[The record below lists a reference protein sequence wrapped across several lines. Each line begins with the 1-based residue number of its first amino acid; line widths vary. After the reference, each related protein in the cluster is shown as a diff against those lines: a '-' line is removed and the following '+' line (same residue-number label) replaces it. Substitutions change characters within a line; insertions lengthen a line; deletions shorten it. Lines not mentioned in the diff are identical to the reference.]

1 MESHYAL
8 LLSGNRAPIILVTMN
23 WKALAPL
30 ASITFVACGGDLGGG
45 EGGQAGVGA
54 VAGANTGGT
63 DQGAGAGGVS
73 GSSPSGGAAG
83 GPSGGTGGSTASMGF
98 DAVIG
103 CGEVFKEPTF
113 WAWATPMARFDALS
127 ISGDGRVVGGM
138 YDGIGP
144 LLWSPDGSF
153 TELSIASQ
161 DDPPLPDSALLEKA
175 NCEGT
180 VFLGRDP
187 WTERVWRVVPG
198 ERADFLFGGE
208 GEVAT
213 PLSLS
218 PDGSSAVGNLDSP
231 TDVGPRP
238 TLWTSA
244 RGAEPLDSLRNS
256 LVHRV
261 GNDAAWVVGEDVRH
275 IFRFEGASG
284 KISLASN
291 GGYSWPM
298 LVSPDGSTVA
308 VSDGGGISLVTRAV
322 SARAAC
328 PDPRCYPL
336 DISGTGK
343 LVLAVDG
350 STGNTLLV
358 NEHGYHVLDDIFV
371 DVFGGKSW
379 NYLGFIAMSHDARA
393 FIGVA
398 YGYQEG
404 PNVSDRPFYAVL
416 PPDALD

>member
-1 MESHYAL
+1 M
-8 LLSGNRAPIILVTMN
+8 G
-23 WKALAPL
+23 WKALVPL
-30 ASITFVACGGDLGGG
+30 ASITFAACGGDLGGG

-54 VAGANTGGT
+54 TAGASTGGT
-63 DQGAGAGGVS
+63 EQAAGAGGFS
-73 GSSPSGGAAG
+73 GSASGGGAAG
-83 GPSGGTGGSTASMGF
+83 GASGGTGGSTASMGF

-103 CGEVFKEPTF
+103 CPEVVKEPTF
-113 WAWATPMARFDALS
+113 WPWATPMARFDALS
-127 ISGDGRVVGGM
+127 ISGDGRVVGGT
-138 YDGIGP
+138 YNGNVP
-144 LLWSPDGSF
+144 LLWSPEGSY
-153 TELSIASQ
+153 TELSLASAEG
-161 DDPPLPDSALLEKA
+161 PPLADSALLERA
-175 NCEGT
+175 NCDGT

-187 WTERVWRVVPG
+187 GTERVWRVVPG
-198 ERADFLFGGE
+198 ERTDFLFGGD
-208 GEVAT
+208 GQVAT

-218 PDGSSAVGNLDSP
+218 PDGATAVGNLDSP
-231 TDVGPRP
+231 EDLGPRP

-244 RGAEPLDSLRNS
+244 RGVEALDVLRNS

-261 GNDAAWVVGEDVRH
+261 GNDAAWLVGEDVRY
-275 IFRFEGASG
+275 IFRFASPFG
-284 KISLASN
+284 KLQLASN
-291 GGYSWPM
+291 GGYSSWPM
-298 LVSPDGSTVA
+298 VVSPDGSTAA
-308 VSDGGGISLVTRAV
+308 VSDAAGISLVTRAV

-358 NEHGYHVLDDIFV
+358 SEHGYHVLDDLFV

-379 NYLGFIAMSHDARA
+379 DYLGFIAMSHDARA

-398 YGYQEG
+398 YGYREG
-404 PNVSDRPFYAVL
+404 GKVDDRPFYAVL